1 MMTQVL
7 VVDDVPAMAEQYA
20 YDLKRVGGYSAIVAS
35 GGDEALDILG
45 REPVDCVVLDLE
57 MPGIDGFEVLR
68 RLQQR
73 GIDTPVIVYTGA
85 GNYDRCIQ
93 AVRLGAYGFVD
104 KAEPIERVV
113 QEIENAVSRGRL
125 VRELHTLRSRFDG
138 DTPLIGESAPM
149 KALRQAIARVSPI
162 PSSVLIMGESGT
174 GKELVARELH
184 RLGPGEKTPLVAVNS
199 AALPEQL
206 VESELFGHERG
217 AFTGA
222 DRLRRGAF
230 ENAGSGTLFLDEVG
244 ELPLP
249 AQAKLLRV
257 LEDRKVTRLGGD
269 RPFAISARVV
279 AATNRDLEKEVEA
292 GRFRQDLFYRLN
304 VHTLRVPS
312 LRERLADVPVLVEHL
327 LRAIASHLRIRPK
340 TIAPEAVALLS
351 AYDWRKNNVREL
363 RNCLERM
370 MIASDSAIIT
380 AADAPPE
387 VLGEDRDEGS
397 DPAAPAGTLRALRA
411 QAERQIVVSAL
422 DKHDWHVTKTAEAL
436 GLADHSSLLKLMRR
450 HGLSKSTHRDK
461 DN

>member
-1 MMTQVL
+1 
-7 VVDDVPAMAEQYA
+7 
-20 YDLKRVGGYSAIVAS
+20 
-35 GGDEALDILG
+35 
-45 REPVDCVVLDLE
+45 
-57 MPGIDGFEVLR
+57 
-68 RLQQR
+68 
-73 GIDTPVIVYTGA
+73 
-85 GNYDRCIQ
+85 
-93 AVRLGAYGFVD
+93 
-104 KAEPIERVV
+104 
-113 QEIENAVSRGRL
+113 
-125 VRELHTLRSRFDG
+125 
-138 DTPLIGESAPM
+138 M
-149 KALRQAIARVSPI
+149 KALRQAIARVAPI
-162 PSSVLIMGESGT
+162 PSSVLIIGESGT

-184 RLGPGEKTPLVAVNS
+184 RLGPGEKNPLVAVNS

-217 AFTGA
+217 AFTSA

-257 LEDRKVTRLGGD
+257 LEDRKVARLGGD
-269 RPFAISARVV
+269 RALAISARVV

-304 VHTLRVPS
+304 VHTLRVPP
-312 LRERLADVPVLVEHL
+312 LRERLSDVPVLIEHL
-327 LRAIASHLRIRPK
+327 LRTIAAHLRVRPK

-370 MIASDSAIIT
+370 MIASDATVIT

-387 VLGEDRDEGS
+387 ILGEEKDEGS

-422 DKHDWHVTKTAEAL
+422 DKHDWHVTRTAESL
-436 GLADHSSLLKLMRR
+436 GLADHASLIKIMRR
-450 HGLSKSTHRDK
+450 HGLSKSTHRDS
-461 DN
+461 

>member
-1 MMTQVL
+1 MTQVL

-20 YDLKRVGGYSAIVAS
+20 YDLKRVGGYHVTVAA
-35 GGDEALDILG
+35 GGELGLDVLA
-45 REPVDCVVLDLE
+45 REPIDCVVLDLE

-73 GIDTPVIVYTGA
+73 GIDTPVIVYTGT
-85 GNYDRCIQ
+85 GSYDRCVQ

-113 QEIENAVSRGRL
+113 QEIENAVSRGQM
-125 VRELHTLRSRFDG
+125 VKELRTLRSRVDG
-138 DTPLIGESAPM
+138 DTLLVGDSPAM
-149 KALRQAIARVSPI
+149 RTLREAIARVAPI
-162 PSSVLIMGESGT
+162 PSSVLILGESGT

-184 RLGPGEKTPLVAVNS
+184 RHGPGPKSPLVAVNS
-199 AALPEQL
+199 GALPENL

-257 LEDRKVTRLGGD
+257 LEERKLMRVGGERTIHVT
-269 RPFAISARVV
+269 ARVV
-279 AATNRDLEKEVEA
+279 AATNRDLETEVEA

-304 VHTLRVPS
+304 VHTLRVPP
-312 LRERLADVPVLVEHL
+312 LRERLADVPAIAEAL
-327 LRAIASHLRIRPK
+327 LRSLASHLGVRVK
-340 TIAPEAVALLS
+340 TLSPAASSALA

-370 MIASDSAIIT
+370 LIASEGAVIG
-380 AADAPPE
+380 ADDVPPE
-387 VLGEDRDEGS
+387 IRGEERDDAG
-397 DPAAPAGTLRALRA
+397 DAAPGSLKALKA
-411 QAERQIVVSAL
+411 QAERQILLTAL
-422 DKHDWHVTKTAEAL
+422 EQHEWHVTRTAVAL
-436 GLADHSSLLKLMRR
+436 GLADHSSLLKIMRR
-450 HGLSKSTHRDK
+450 HGLTKGSRRDP
-461 DN
+461 

>member
-1 MMTQVL
+1 MMTHVL

-45 REPVDCVVLDLE
+45 REPIDCVVLDLE

-113 QEIENAVSRGRL
+113 QEIENALSRGRL
-125 VRELHTLRSRFDG
+125 VKELHTLRSRLDG
-138 DTPLIGESAPM
+138 ETALIGDSAPM
-149 KALRQAIARVSPI
+149 KALRQSIARVAPI
-162 PSSVLIMGESGT
+162 PSSALIMGESGT

-269 RPFAISARVV
+269 RAFAISARVI
-279 AATNRDLEKEVEA
+279 AATNRDLEKEVDA

-304 VHTLRVPS
+304 VHTLRVPP
-312 LRERLADVPVLVEHL
+312 LRERLSDVPILVEHL
-327 LRAIASHLRIRPK
+327 LRTIAAHLRVRPK

-351 AYDWRKNNVREL
+351 AYDWRKNNVREM

-370 MIASDSAIIT
+370 MIASDAAVIT

-387 VLGEDRDEGS
+387 ILGEEKDEGS
-397 DPAAPAGTLRALRA
+397 DPTAPAGTLRALRA

-422 DKHDWHVTKTAEAL
+422 DKHDWHVTRTAESL
-436 GLADHSSLLKLMRR
+436 GLADHSSLLKIMRR
-450 HGLSKSTHRDK
+450 HGLSKSTRDT
-461 DN
+461 